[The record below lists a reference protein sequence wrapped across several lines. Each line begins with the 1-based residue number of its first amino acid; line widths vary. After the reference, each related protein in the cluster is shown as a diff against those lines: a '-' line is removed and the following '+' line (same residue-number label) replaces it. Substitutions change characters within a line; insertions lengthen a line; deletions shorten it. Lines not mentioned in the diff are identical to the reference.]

1 MAPVTINKKLNL
13 VLPVETEAGK
23 IWVHSVPLSR
33 EVFESNYLLLTKTL
47 ANMYANG
54 IGPAFGP
61 RIARLALKDVA
72 KEMNEEEDISVPLL
86 NEIHRLTNF
95 LMPSTNGSGWQTVP
109 MSEVIQKKLIDEQI
123 ISEVENAIIYFIVA
137 SAVHLKSELQMAL
150 QGLKTN
156 WKAQTISSTVTE
168 FGSSLTTSTP
178 PENIG
183 EKITAAPQRPL
194 GQRPSSVP
202 S

>member
-13 VLPVETEAGK
+13 VLPVETDTGK
-23 IWVHSVPLSR
+23 IWVHSVPISK

-72 KEMNEEEDISVPLL
+72 KEMNDEEDISVPLV

-95 LMPSTNGSGWQTVP
+95 LMPSTNGAGWQTIP
-109 MSEVIQKKLIDEQI
+109 FPEVVQKKLVDDVIL
-123 ISEVENAIIYFIVA
+123 SEVENAVIYFIVA

-156 WKAQTISSTVTE
+156 WKAQFISSTVTE
-168 FGSSLTTSTP
+168 YGNSLTTSTP
-178 PENIG
+178 QETTG
-183 EKITAAPQRPL
+183 EKTTAVPQRPMAP
-194 GQRPSSVP
+194 RVSSVP